1 MKVSTSL
8 FFDRASQQMV
18 AGQQRL
24 NQVQTQLATGKKVN
38 NASDAPDQASTL
50 RRLSTTIA
58 QQESYKKNLGSLTE
72 RLENQDTALQNVSS
86 MMIRLR
92 ELSIQYANGTL
103 SADQRRIAA
112 IEVRGVR
119 DQILSLANSK
129 DSNGLGL
136 FTGSKVMKEAFNA
149 NGEYQGDQTSN
160 DVPVGDS
167 RAVSNR
173 RTGSDVFIS
182 VIRKD
187 GATEKAVGF
196 FKVID
201 DFASALENNRADEVQ
216 RGIGEL
222 TQLHQGVSLAQ
233 ADIGSDRNVVD
244 SQSTSVDETLL
255 RLKSLESDLQ
265 DVDYAEAVTRMQK
278 EMMSLQAAQSSF
290 AQISKLSLFNY
301 IG

>member
-1 MKVSTSL
+1 MNVSTSL
-8 FFDRASQQMV
+8 FFDRASQQIV
-18 AGQQRL
+18 SGQQRL
-24 NQVQTQLATGKKVN
+24 NEVQTQLATGKKIN
-38 NASDAPDQASTL
+38 NPSDAPDQASTL
-50 RRLSTTIA
+50 RRLSTVIA
-58 QQESYKKNLGSLTE
+58 QQESYKKNLSSLTE

-86 MMIRLR
+86 MVIRLR
-92 ELSIQYANGTL
+92 ELSIQYTNGTL
-103 SADQRRIAA
+103 SPDQRRIAA
-112 IEVRGVR
+112 IEVRGIR
-119 DQILSLANSK
+119 DQILSLANSS

-136 FTGSKVMKEAFNA
+136 FNGSRVTHDAFNA
-149 NGEYQGDQTSN
+149 NGEYEGDQTSN

-182 VIRKD
+182 VIRND
-187 GATEKAVGF
+187 GGTEEAVGF

-201 DFASALENNRADEVQ
+201 DMAVALETNDIAAVR
-216 RGIGEL
+216 RGIGEM
-222 TQLHQGVSLAQ
+222 TQLHQGISLAQ
-233 ADIGSDRNVVD
+233 ADVGSDRNVVD
-244 SQSTSVDETLL
+244 SQSVAIDEQLL

-290 AQISKLSLFNY
+290 AQLAKLSLFNY

>member
-24 NQVQTQLATGKKVN
+24 NKVQMQLATGKTIN

-50 RRLSTTIA
+50 RRLSTVIA
-58 QQESYKKNLGSLTE
+58 QQESYKKNLSSLTE

-86 MMIRLR
+86 MVIRLR
-92 ELSIQYANGTL
+92 ELSIQYTNGTL
-103 SADQRRIAA
+103 SPDQRRIAA
-112 IEVRGVR
+112 IEVRGIR
-119 DQILSLANSK
+119 DQILSLANSS

-136 FTGSKVMKEAFNA
+136 FNGSRVTQDAFNA
-149 NGEYQGDQTSN
+149 NGEYEGDQTSN

-182 VIRKD
+182 VIRND
-187 GATEKAVGF
+187 GGTEEAVGF

-201 DFASALENNRADEVQ
+201 DMAVALETNDIAAVQ
-216 RGIGEL
+216 RGIGEM
-222 TQLHQGVSLAQ
+222 TQLHQGISLAQ
-233 ADIGSDRNVVD
+233 ADVGSDRNVVD
-244 SQSTSVDETLL
+244 SQSVAIDEQLL

-290 AQISKLSLFNY
+290 AQLAKLSLFNY

>member
-24 NQVQTQLATGKKVN
+24 SQLQLQLGTGKKIN

-92 ELSIQYANGTL
+92 ELSVQYANGTL
-103 SADQRRIAA
+103 SGEQRRIAA

-136 FTGSKVMKEAFNA
+136 FNGSRVMTDAFNA

-173 RTGSDVFIS
+173 RSGSDVFTS
-182 VIRKD
+182 VIRSSGGTD
-187 GATEKAVGF
+187 QAVGF

-201 DFASALENNRADEVQ
+201 DLALALETNKPTDVQ

-222 TQLHQGVSLAQ
+222 AQLHQGVSLAQ
-233 ADIGSDRNVVD
+233 ADVGSDLNVVEA
-244 SQSTSVDETLL
+244 QSTVIDEQLL
-255 RLKSLESDLQ
+255 RLKGLES
-265 DVDYAEAVTRMQK
+265 
-278 EMMSLQAAQSSF
+278 
-290 AQISKLSLFNY
+290 
-301 IG
+301 

>member
-24 NQVQTQLATGKKVN
+24 SQVQLQLGTGKKVN

-58 QQESYKKNLGSLTE
+58 QQESYKKNLGTLTE

-86 MMIRLR
+86 LMIRLR
-92 ELSIQYANGTL
+92 ELSVQYANGTL
-103 SADQRRIAA
+103 SAEQRRIASV
-112 IEVRGVR
+112 EVRGVR
-119 DQILSLANSK
+119 DQILSLANSR

-136 FTGSKVMKEAFNA
+136 FNGSRVVADAFDA
-149 NGEYQGDQTSN
+149 NGVYQGDQTSN

-173 RTGSDVFIS
+173 RTGSDVFMS
-182 VIRKD
+182 VIRNNA
-187 GATEKAVGF
+187 GSEQAVGF

-201 DFASALENNRADEVQ
+201 DLAVALENNQVGGVQ

-222 TQLHQGVSLAQ
+222 TQLHQGISLAQ

-244 SQSTSVDETLL
+244 SQLVAAEEHLV
-255 RLKSLESDLQ
+255 RLKGLESDLQ

-278 EMMSLQAAQSSF
+278 EMLSLQAAQSSF
-290 AQISKLSLFNY
+290 AQLSKLNLFNY

>member
-24 NQVQTQLATGKKVN
+24 SQVQLQLGTGKKVN

-58 QQESYKKNLGSLTE
+58 QQESYQKNLGTLTE

-86 MMIRLR
+86 LMIRLR
-92 ELSIQYANGTL
+92 ELSVQYANGTL
-103 SADQRRIAA
+103 SAEQRRIAA
-112 IEVRGVR
+112 VEVRGVR
-119 DQILSLANSK
+119 DQILSLANSR

-136 FTGSKVMKEAFNA
+136 FNGSRVVADAFDA
-149 NGEYQGDQTSN
+149 NGVYQGDQTSN

-182 VIRKD
+182 VIRNN
-187 GATEKAVGF
+187 GGSEQAVGF

-201 DFASALENNRADEVQ
+201 DLAD
-216 RGIGEL
+216 RK
-222 TQLHQGVSLAQ
+222 S
-233 ADIGSDRNVVD
+233 VV
-244 SQSTSVDETLL
+244 
-255 RLKSLESDLQ
+255 
-265 DVDYAEAVTRMQK
+265 
-278 EMMSLQAAQSSF
+278 
-290 AQISKLSLFNY
+290 
-301 IG
+301 

>member
-1 MKVSTSL
+1 M
-8 FFDRASQQMV
+8 
-18 AGQQRL
+18 
-24 NQVQTQLATGKKVN
+24 QLATGKTIN

-50 RRLSTTIA
+50 RRLSTVIA
-58 QQESYKKNLGSLTE
+58 QQESYKKNLSSLTE

-86 MMIRLR
+86 MVIRLR
-92 ELSIQYANGTL
+92 ELSIQYTNGTL
-103 SADQRRIAA
+103 SPDQRRIAA
-112 IEVRGVR
+112 IEVRGIR
-119 DQILSLANSK
+119 DQILSLANSS

-136 FTGSKVMKEAFNA
+136 FNGSRVTQDAFNA
-149 NGEYQGDQTSN
+149 NGEYEGDQTSN

-182 VIRKD
+182 VIRND
-187 GATEKAVGF
+187 GGTEEAVGF

-201 DFASALENNRADEVQ
+201 DMAVALETNDIAAVR
-216 RGIGEL
+216 RGIGEM
-222 TQLHQGVSLAQ
+222 TQLHQGISLAQ
-233 ADIGSDRNVVD
+233 ADVGSDRNVVD
-244 SQSTSVDETLL
+244 SQSVAIDEQLL

-290 AQISKLSLFNY
+290 AQLAKLSLFNY

>member
-24 NQVQTQLATGKKVN
+24 NKVQMQLATGKTIN

-50 RRLSTTIA
+50 RRLSTVIA
-58 QQESYKKNLGSLTE
+58 QQESYKKNLSSLTE

-86 MMIRLR
+86 MVIRLR
-92 ELSIQYANGTL
+92 ELSIQYTNGTL
-103 SADQRRIAA
+103 SPDQRRIAA
-112 IEVRGVR
+112 IEVRGIR
-119 DQILSLANSK
+119 DQILSLANSS

-136 FTGSKVMKEAFNA
+136 FNGSRVTHDAFNA
-149 NGEYQGDQTSN
+149 NGEYEGDQTSN

-182 VIRKD
+182 VIRND
-187 GATEKAVGF
+187 GGTEEAVGF

-201 DFASALENNRADEVQ
+201 DMAVALETNDIAAVR
-216 RGIGEL
+216 RGIGEM
-222 TQLHQGVSLAQ
+222 TQLHQGISLAQ
-233 ADIGSDRNVVD
+233 ADVGSDRNVVD
-244 SQSTSVDETLL
+244 SQSVAIDEQLL

-290 AQISKLSLFNY
+290 AQLAKLSLFNY

>member
-1 MKVSTSL
+1 MNVSTSL
-8 FFDRASQQMV
+8 FFDRASQQIV
-18 AGQQRL
+18 SGQQRL
-24 NQVQTQLATGKKVN
+24 NEVQTQLATGKKIN
-38 NASDAPDQASTL
+38 NPSDAPDQASTL
-50 RRLSTTIA
+50 RRLSTVIA
-58 QQESYKKNLGSLTE
+58 QQESYKKNLSSLTE

-92 ELSIQYANGTL
+92 ELSVQYANGTL
-103 SADQRRIAA
+103 SGEQRRIAA

-136 FTGSKVMKEAFNA
+136 FNGSRVMTDAFNA

-173 RTGSDVFIS
+173 RSGSDVFTS
-182 VIRKD
+182 VIRSSG
-187 GATEKAVGF
+187 GADQAVGF

-201 DFASALENNRADEVQ
+201 DLALALETNKPTDVQ

-222 TQLHQGVSLAQ
+222 AQLHQGVSLAQ
-233 ADIGSDRNVVD
+233 ADVGSDLNVVEA
-244 SQSTSVDETLL
+244 QSNVIDEQLL
-255 RLKSLESDLQ
+255 RLKGLESDLQ
-265 DVDYAEAVTRMQK
+265 DLDYAQAITRMQK
-278 EMMSLQAAQSSF
+278 QMMSLEAAQNSF
-290 AQISKLSLFNY
+290 AKLSRLSLFEY
-301 IG
+301 I

>member
-24 NQVQTQLATGKKVN
+24 NKVQMQLATGKTIN

-50 RRLSTTIA
+50 RRLSTVIA
-58 QQESYKKNLGSLTE
+58 QQESYKKNLSSLTE

-86 MMIRLR
+86 MVIRLR
-92 ELSIQYANGTL
+92 ELSIQYTNGTL
-103 SADQRRIAA
+103 SPDQRRIAA
-112 IEVRGVR
+112 IEVRGIR
-119 DQILSLANSK
+119 DQILSLANSS

-136 FTGSKVMKEAFNA
+136 FNGSRVTQDAFNA
-149 NGEYQGDQTSN
+149 NGEYEGDQTSN

-182 VIRKD
+182 VIRND
-187 GATEKAVGF
+187 GGTEEAVGF

-201 DFASALENNRADEVQ
+201 DMAVALETNDIAAVR
-216 RGIGEL
+216 RGIGEM
-222 TQLHQGVSLAQ
+222 TQLHQGISLAQ
-233 ADIGSDRNVVD
+233 ADVGSDRNVVD
-244 SQSTSVDETLL
+244 SQSVAIDEQLL

-290 AQISKLSLFNY
+290 AQLAKLSLFNY